1 MGGCLWELTE
11 EEWCPGDPSGSS
23 CPLVRVLS
31 TMRLTGD
38 MDISLGQ
45 ESLDDSYNDFALCR
59 ALFTGDGVSFLYPD
73 LNTGL
78 QGRFVAATMLAA
90 GVICDYS
97 PEFMRLDCIL

>member
-1 MGGCLWELTE
+1 MILTMT
-11 EEWCPGDPSGSS
+11 
-23 CPLVRVLS
+23 LH
-31 TMRLTGD
+31 
-38 MDISLGQ
+38 
-45 ESLDDSYNDFALCR
+45 CR